1 MTALIGAKESA
12 TMTLSNRTIALLSQ
26 PFEGGDGPSHSVVEL
41 IWESAGAFEY
51 LGEGNKL
58 ERVLG
63 GLRSLQVGRRAKKDS
78 PALPPDEDKLR
89 QVVADLA
96 TRLMARDCVDV
107 NELHRVL
114 TDDGFAVFEGDVSA
128 VKAADQPADRL
139 AQYVEDLFESRSAL
153 SVAANHYAQAT
164 RAFDREDWE
173 AANAQFRSSFDATF
187 DALATAHGAPGTKSG
202 GSARA
207 WLQGEGV
214 LEEDAAQL
222 IKSFAGFAGRDGS
235 HAGLSAAADA
245 QLRRHF
251 ATALI
256 AFALAKF
263 P

>member
-1 MTALIGAKESA
+1 
-12 TMTLSNRTIALLSQ
+12 MTLSNRTIALLSQ
-26 PFEGGDGPSHSVVEL
+26 PFEGGGGPSHSVVEL
-41 IWESAGAFEY
+41 IWEGAAASDY
-51 LGEGNKL
+51 LGEGSKL

-63 GLRSLQVGRRAKKDS
+63 GLRSLQVGRKATVDS

-89 QVVADLA
+89 QVVAELA
-96 TRLMARDCVDV
+96 TRLMAQDFVDV
-107 NELHRVL
+107 EELHRVL

-128 VKAADQPADRL
+128 VKPADQPADRL
-139 AQYVEDLFESRSAL
+139 AQYVEDLFESRTAL

-187 DALATAHGAPGTKSG
+187 DALAKAHGAPAAKKG

-207 WLQGEGV
+207 WLQDKGI
-214 LEEDAAQL
+214 LEEDAAEL
-222 IKSFAGFAGRDGS
+222 IKSFARFAGRAGS